1 MIPDIVLEITPHK
14 ILISP
19 LNFTDIILFLFLM
32 PV

>member
-19 LNFTDIILFLFLM
+19 FTDIILFLFLM